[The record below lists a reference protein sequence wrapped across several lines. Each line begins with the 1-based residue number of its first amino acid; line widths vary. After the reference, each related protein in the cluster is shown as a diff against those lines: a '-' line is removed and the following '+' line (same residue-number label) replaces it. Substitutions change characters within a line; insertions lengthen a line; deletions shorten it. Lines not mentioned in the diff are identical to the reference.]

1 MPTPTSNNGA
11 TDPVARFP
19 SRAPTSL
26 ETEARRAGIEVT
38 ALDIRRD
45 ITRRMTALVIVVN
58 VAILAILA
66 ALVLNDAV
74 LVAKHIILPTDR
86 LITTTV
92 VLRLI
97 ECGAAQVGLIGVIMA
112 RSVFQGGFGNKPR
125 STEASNP
132 PREERKAASD
142 EDEASRPQALVMI
155 KGRSRPSQSK
165 LPAKTVRKK
174 RA

>member
-1 MPTPTSNNGA
+1 MSTPISNDGA

-38 ALDIRRD
+38 GLDIRRD
-45 ITRRMTALVIVVN
+45 ITRRMTTLVIVVN
-58 VAILAILA
+58 VAILAILVT
-66 ALVLNDAV
+66 LVLNDAV

-86 LITTTV
+86 LINTNV

-97 ECGAAQVGLIGVIMA
+97 ESGAAQVGLIGVIMT
-112 RSVFQGGFGNKPR
+112 RGVFQGGPGNKRR
-125 STEASNP
+125 STGGSNP
-132 PREERKAASD
+132 PHEERIEASG
-142 EDEASRPQALVMI
+142 EDEASRPPTLVMI
-155 KGRSRPSQSK
+155 KGTGKAPRSK
-165 LPAKTVRKK
+165 LPSKTVRKK